1 LAACSR
7 VIFLPPWHLTTW
19 LDLLDHWQ
27 TLVAGLLAIVAAWRT
42 IRATVKSADREVKAS
57 QEQTAVALRLE
68 RLRAA
73 REGFAFHAMFDA
85 AMGRVLADS
94 RDARAEFSSPGQ
106 NPNVA
111 AYIAR
116 TRFSKKAFT
125 ELRGACVSQGGPLT
139 MQFLDLDVEIDKFA
153 SQTQEIPAPGQ
164 RMQIGDA
171 LGLVD
176 QLGAIEAKAEYLS
189 KEAVA
194 GMERAKVVIAETEP
208 KAA

>member
-1 LAACSR
+1 
-7 VIFLPPWHLTTW
+7 
-19 LDLLDHWQ
+19 
-27 TLVAGLLAIVAAWRT
+27 VAGLLAIVAAWRT

-139 MQFLDLDVEIDKFA
+139 KQFLDLDVEIDKFA
-153 SQTQEIPAPGQ
+153 SQTQEISPAPGQ
-164 RMQIGDA
+164 RMQIGDP

-194 GMERAKVVIAETEP
+194 GMESAKVVIAETEP